1 MPLVCCPTINL
12 VSRDHFAWP
21 ISQAESLGHPQQH
34 FGMPSE
40 RDSRQTTL
48 FQMCKK
54 PTSLVWQRFCGMPR
68 KRMRLHKQLLKHS
81 QTSRKLEK
89 TIRLCSL
96 IMWRPYQPQSPIHRE
111 ENMIDHITGNTTFNK
126 IIEIIVSPTGETRLE
141 TKGFTGEEC
150 REASRFVER
159 ALGAAAG
166 EQITAEFHSSQV
178 VSQAETRSGN

>member
-1 MPLVCCPTINL
+1 M
-12 VSRDHFAWP
+12 H
-21 ISQAESLGHPQQH
+21 
-34 FGMPSE
+34 
-40 RDSRQTTL
+40 
-48 FQMCKK
+48 
-54 PTSLVWQRFCGMPR
+54 
-68 KRMRLHKQLLKHS
+68 
-81 QTSRKLEK
+81 
-89 TIRLCSL
+89 
-96 IMWRPYQPQSPIHRE
+96 
-111 ENMIDHITGNTTFNK
+111 DHITGNTTFNK